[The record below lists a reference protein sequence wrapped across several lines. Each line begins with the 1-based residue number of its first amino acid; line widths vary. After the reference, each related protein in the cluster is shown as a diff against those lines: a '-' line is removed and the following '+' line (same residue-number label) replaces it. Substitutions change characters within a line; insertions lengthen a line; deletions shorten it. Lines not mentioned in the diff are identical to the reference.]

1 MTALCPKQ
9 TSESLSKNIVKV
21 YMLKKWDFIES
32 EKFIVKSY
40 SDIVRVLVSV
50 LDGV

>member
-1 MTALCPKQ
+1 M
-9 TSESLSKNIVKV
+9 SETNHGKFIKNIVKV
-21 YMLKKWDFIES
+21 YMLKKWDVIES

-40 SDIVRVLVSV
+40 SDIVRVLVLV